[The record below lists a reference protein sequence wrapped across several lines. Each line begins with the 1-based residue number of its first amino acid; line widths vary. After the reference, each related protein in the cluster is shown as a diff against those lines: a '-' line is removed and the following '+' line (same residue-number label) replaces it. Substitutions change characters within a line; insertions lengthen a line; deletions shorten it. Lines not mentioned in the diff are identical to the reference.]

1 MPLLL
6 RLHSQRVDAS
16 VGSLRSSSVHFR
28 HSDRPVACALSLSQ
42 LHSHCYCYLTLPG
55 RRAPSLS
62 HTHTHT
68 QQLQAFAVCVCLRVC
83 SCEYV
88 CVCACVYLASLVSP
102 SFGGISTKGQC
113 ENNKNCPCA
122 QLSHVFHSRLQPF
135 LLLTRFVPL
144 LAFVSSPLVSCIHF
158 LGIRIV
164 LCAVS
169 HSFFCHSFSP
179 SLLFLFS
186 FHFFS
191 CYISNHC
198 FLSKL
203 SIPLGRHSS
212 HSSLTL
218 HLSQQLR

>member
-42 LHSHCYCYLTLPG
+42 LHSHCCCYLTLPG

-68 QQLQAFAVCVCLRVC
+68 AAPGLCSLRLSACVFVRVCVRVC
-83 SCEYV
+83 MCVSGISCI
-88 CVCACVYLASLVSP
+88 SQ
-102 SFGGISTKGQC
+102 FQGISTKGQC

-144 LAFVSSPLVSCIHF
+144 LAFVSSCLLYPFSRYSYRFVCREPLFS
-158 LGIRIV
+158 
-164 LCAVS
+164 S
-169 HSFFCHSFSP
+169 HSFSP

-186 FHFFS
+186 SHFFS

-203 SIPLGRHSS
+203 SILLGRHSS